1 MGWQYNI
8 SKNGGEALQ
17 CMIKDC
23 DKSHESMARILE
35 QIRTCC
41 QEVIK
46 VMGDT
51 DNADSYDFDYLAGVI
66 DGEPELCRAKNVAT
80 IKEWGYDSFS
90 ELVDSRLSDF
100 YDYCDIHRVWV
111 GIGGPRIKKSEALQ
125 QGMGGMTL

>member
-8 SKNGGEALQ
+8 SKNGGDALQ

-41 QEVIK
+41 QEVVK
-46 VMGDT
+46 AMGDA
-51 DNADSYDFDYLAGVI
+51 DDADSFDFDDLAGVI
-66 DGEPELCRAKNVAT
+66 DGEPELCRAKDVAT
-80 IKEWGYDSFS
+80 IKEWGYGSFS
-90 ELVDSRLSDF
+90 ELVDARLADF
-100 YDYCDIHRVWV
+100 YDCCDSHRVWV
-111 GIGGPRIKKSEALQ
+111 GIGVRQMEKSEVPQ